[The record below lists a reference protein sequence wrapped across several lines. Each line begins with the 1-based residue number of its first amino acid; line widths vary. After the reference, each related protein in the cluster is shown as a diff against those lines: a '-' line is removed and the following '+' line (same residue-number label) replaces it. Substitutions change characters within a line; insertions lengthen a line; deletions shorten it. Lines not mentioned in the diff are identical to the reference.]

1 MWFRSLFAEA
11 VLLARETDDAAR
23 TDTLI
28 TQRSDFQCMPHMFQA
43 LLSWCYA
50 KVAMRRLPQKFKRY
64 AISELEHERCV
75 LNHYDLEAA
84 GLEYFAAA
92 PCLLQ

>member
-1 MWFRSLFAEA
+1 
-11 VLLARETDDAAR
+11 
-23 TDTLI
+23 
-28 TQRSDFQCMPHMFQA
+28 MPHMFQA

-50 KVAMRRLPQKFKRY
+50 KVAMRKLPQKFKRY

-84 GLEYFAAA
+84 GLVYFAAA
-92 PCLLQ
+92 PCLLQQQFHRRMI